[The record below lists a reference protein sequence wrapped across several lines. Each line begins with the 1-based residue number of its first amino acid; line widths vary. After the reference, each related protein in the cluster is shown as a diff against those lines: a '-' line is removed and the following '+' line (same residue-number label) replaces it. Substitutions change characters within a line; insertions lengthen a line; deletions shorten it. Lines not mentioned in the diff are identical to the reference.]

1 MIDERLIG
9 ERFRALAPELSE
21 RGRRIWAASEARVL
35 GRGGIAAVARASGI
49 SENTIRKGMREI
61 DAGER
66 LEGGRVRRR
75 GGGRKPIGETDPELV
90 VVLER
95 LVADD
100 CRGDPMQVLL
110 WTSKSVRRLAVEL
123 RERGHEVHFTTVA
136 HLLRSMGYSL
146 QSNRKT
152 LEGAQ
157 HPDRDEQFRLVNER
171 VGAAIAAGEPA
182 ISIDTKKKEL
192 VGEFKNAGREWRAA
206 GEPIKVSTHD
216 FPSQAIGKAIPY
228 GVYDI
233 ASDEGFVNVGITSET
248 AQLAVASI
256 RAWWQDLGRERYP
269 AARALQI
276 TADCG
281 GGNGNRIRLWKT
293 ELQKLADDTGLEIRV
308 CHFPPGTSKWNKIEH
323 RLFCHISQNWRGRP
337 LISYQVIINSIA
349 ATTTSAGLKVYAR
362 LDERDYPK
370 KVEVTDAQLAAVNLT
385 ADPFH
390 PECGTTRSRH
400 PRNQQLNYLRFLRRE
415 SRPHE
420 PSLLRGTRDAGT
432 TQRRQP
438 TARARA
444 FPSGSDSCWAPPS
457 PPLGVRPARSSCP
470 PRVPPN
476 RA

>member
-9 ERFRALAPELSE
+9 DRFRALAPELSE

-95 LVADD
+95 LVAED

-123 RERGHEVHFTTVA
+123 REQGHDVHFTTVA
-136 HLLRSMGYSL
+136 HLLRSLGYSL

-157 HPDRDEQFRLVNER
+157 HPDRDLQFCLINER

-206 GEPIKVSTHD
+206 GKPIRVSTHD
-216 FPSQAIGKAIPY
+216 FPSMAIGKAIPY

-233 ASDEGFVNVGITSET
+233 AFNEGFVNVGITSET

-256 RAWWQDLGRERYP
+256 RAWWQDLGSERYRT
-269 AARALQI
+269 ARALQI

-293 ELQKLADDTGLEIRV
+293 ELQKLADDTGLEIHV

-323 RLFCHISQNWRGRP
+323 RLFSFVSLNWRGKP
-337 LISYQVIINSIA
+337 LETLEVVVNLIG
-349 ATTTSAGLKVYAR
+349 ATTTSTGLNVYSR
-362 LDERDYPK
+362 LDDRNYERG
-370 KVEVTDAQLAAVNLT
+370 VEITDEQLATVNIT
-385 ADPFH
+385 RHEFH
-390 PECGTTRSRH
+390 GDW
-400 PRNQQLNYLRFLRRE
+400 NYTIT
-415 SRPHE
+415 
-420 PSLLRGTRDAGT
+420 PSLA
-432 TQRRQP
+432 Q
-438 TARARA
+438 
-444 FPSGSDSCWAPPS
+444 S
-457 PPLGVRPARSSCP
+457 
-470 PRVPPN
+470 
-476 RA
+476 